1 MGAILGSNNQGGRK
15 FSPVA
20 GGNTEHKQKYKKL
33 IKAQKNLAELPD
45 NPPHFMDYYGKKLW
59 KKVVPQLKAIGLVKE
74 IDQSIV
80 EMLCDSYGLYRHA
93 YNELKKSDLVV
104 KDKKNPLINIM
115 NDEKK
120 VILQCSREL
129 GLTYG
134 SRSAMLPDNQSD
146 SDDNSSA
153 NSDPMNILRELSDQN
168 ARKDA

>member
-20 GGNTEHKQKYKKL
+20 DGNTEHKQKYKKL

-45 NPPHFMDYYGKKLW
+45 DPPHFLDYYGKKLW
-59 KKVVPQLKAIGLVKE
+59 KKVVPQLKAMGLVKE
-74 IDQSIV
+74 IDQSII

-93 YNELKKSDLVV
+93 YNDLKKSDLVV

-134 SRSAMLPDNQSD
+134 SRSAMLPDK
-146 SDDNSSA
+146 SDDEGKENV
-153 NSDPMNILRELSDQN
+153 DTTEILRILGSDN
-168 ARKDA
+168 NEKDA